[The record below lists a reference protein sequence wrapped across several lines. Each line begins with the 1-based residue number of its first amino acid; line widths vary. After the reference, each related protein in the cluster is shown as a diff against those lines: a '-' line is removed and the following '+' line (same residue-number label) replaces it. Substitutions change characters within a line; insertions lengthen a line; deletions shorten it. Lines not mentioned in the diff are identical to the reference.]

1 MGSGFWLFSAWP
13 SSPWASL
20 RLKLRQLPIPRLIP
34 ICCMGDTMATVLDI
48 MATMATPM
56 EVTTMERDLLRLSQ
70 LLPPLLMPRL
80 RLTRG
85 TDMVLDTM
93 DTVLGTMVA
102 SMVTTATTARDL
114 LRLSLLLPLML
125 RPRLILICCTED
137 TTAMV
142 LDIMAMAMA
151 TPMDM
156 STESKSNAR
165 TEENEVPTFLTTTC
179 QMFSTSEKNQKTQHP
194 HSSNKL
200 HLNIYTF

>member
-1 MGSGFWLFSAWP
+1 MGFWLFSAWP

-85 TDMVLDTM
+85 TDTMDTDMVLDTM

-102 SMVTTATTARDL
+102 STVTTATTARDL
-114 LRLSLLLPLML
+114 LRLSLLLPLL
-125 RPRLILICCTED
+125 LKPRLIPICSTED
-137 TTAMV
+137 TTATV

-151 TPMDM
+151 
-156 STESKSNAR
+156 TESKSNAR

-179 QMFSTSEKNQKTQHP
+179 QMFSTSEKNQKTK

>member
-1 MGSGFWLFSAWP
+1 
-13 SSPWASL
+13 
-20 RLKLRQLPIPRLIP
+20 
-34 ICCMGDTMATVLDI
+34 MGD
-48 MATMATPM
+48 
-56 EVTTMERDLLRLSQ
+56 
-70 LLPPLLMPRL
+70 
-80 RLTRG
+80 

-102 SMVTTATTARDL
+102 STVTTATTARDL

-137 TTAMV
+137 TTATV
-142 LDIMAMAMA
+142 LD
-151 TPMDM
+151 TMDM

-179 QMFSTSEKNQKTQHP
+179 QMFSTSEKNQNTKHP

>member
-1 MGSGFWLFSAWP
+1 
-13 SSPWASL
+13 
-20 RLKLRQLPIPRLIP
+20 
-34 ICCMGDTMATVLDI
+34 MATVLDI

-85 TDMVLDTM
+85 TDTMDTDMVLDTM
-93 DTVLGTMVA
+93 DMVLGTMVA
-102 SMVTTATTARDL
+102 STVTTATTARDL

-125 RPRLILICCTED
+125 RPRLIPICCTED

-142 LDIMAMAMA
+142 LDIMATMA

-179 QMFSTSEKNQKTQHP
+179 QMFSTSEKNQNTKHP

>member
-1 MGSGFWLFSAWP
+1 MG
-13 SSPWASL
+13 
-20 RLKLRQLPIPRLIP
+20 
-34 ICCMGDTMATVLDI
+34 
-48 MATMATPM
+48 

-85 TDMVLDTM
+85 TDTMDTDMVLDTM
-93 DTVLGTMVA
+93 DMVLGTMVA
-102 SMVTTATTARDL
+102 STVTTATMARDL
-114 LRLSLLLPLML
+114 LRLSLLLPLLL
-125 RPRLILICCTED
+125 RPRLIPICCTED
-137 TTAMV
+137 TTATV
-142 LDIMAMAMA
+142 LDIMATMA

-165 TEENEVPTFLTTTC
+165 TDEVPTFLTTTC
-179 QMFSTSEKNQKTQHP
+179 QMFSTSEKNQKTK

>member
-1 MGSGFWLFSAWP
+1 
-13 SSPWASL
+13 
-20 RLKLRQLPIPRLIP
+20 
-34 ICCMGDTMATVLDI
+34 MGDTMATVLDI

-85 TDMVLDTM
+85 TDTMDTDMVLDTM

-102 SMVTTATTARDL
+102 TTATTARDL
-114 LRLSLLLPLML
+114 LRLSLLLPLLL
-125 RPRLILICCTED
+125 RPRLIPICCTED

-179 QMFSTSEKNQKTQHP
+179 QMFSTSEKNQKTKHP

>member
-1 MGSGFWLFSAWP
+1 MGFWLFSAWP

-34 ICCMGDTMATVLDI
+34 ICCMGDTTATVLDI

-56 EVTTMERDLLRLSQ
+56 EGTTMERDLLRLSQ

-85 TDMVLDTM
+85 TDTMDTDMVLDTM

-102 SMVTTATTARDL
+102 STVTTATTARDL
-114 LRLSLLLPLML
+114 LRLSLLLPLL
-125 RPRLILICCTED
+125 LKPRLIPICSTED
-137 TTAMV
+137 TTATV

-151 TPMDM
+151 
-156 STESKSNAR
+156 TESKSNAR

-179 QMFSTSEKNQKTQHP
+179 QMFSTSEKNQKTK

>member
-1 MGSGFWLFSAWP
+1 
-13 SSPWASL
+13 
-20 RLKLRQLPIPRLIP
+20 
-34 ICCMGDTMATVLDI
+34 
-48 MATMATPM
+48 MATPM
-56 EVTTMERDLLRLSQ
+56 EVTTMD
-70 LLPPLLMPRL
+70 
-80 RLTRG
+80 

-93 DTVLGTMVA
+93 DMVLGTMVA
-102 SMVTTATTARDL
+102 STVTTATTARDL
-114 LRLSLLLPLML
+114 LRLSLLLPLL
-125 RPRLILICCTED
+125 LKPRLIPICCTED

-156 STESKSNAR
+156 SMESKSNAR

-179 QMFSTSEKNQKTQHP
+179 QMFSTSEKNQKTKHP

>member
-20 RLKLRQLPIPRLIP
+20 RRKLRQLPIPRLIP

-85 TDMVLDTM
+85 TDTTDTDMVLDTM
-93 DTVLGTMVA
+93 DMVLGTMVA

-114 LRLSLLLPLML
+114 LRLSLLLPLL
-125 RPRLILICCTED
+125 PKLRLIPICCTED
-137 TTAMV
+137 TTATV

-179 QMFSTSEKNQKTQHP
+179 QMFSTSEKNQKTK
-194 HSSNKL
+194 HSSN
-200 HLNIYTF
+200 

>member
-1 MGSGFWLFSAWP
+1 MIRFWLFSAWP

-56 EVTTMERDLLRLSQ
+56 EGTTMERDLLRLSQ

-85 TDMVLDTM
+85 TDTMDTDMVLDTM

-102 SMVTTATTARDL
+102 SMVTT
-114 LRLSLLLPLML
+114 
-125 RPRLILICCTED
+125 
-137 TTAMV
+137 
-142 LDIMAMAMA
+142 A

-179 QMFSTSEKNQKTQHP
+179 QMFSTSEKNQKTKHP

>member
-1 MGSGFWLFSAWP
+1 MGFWLFSAWP
-13 SSPWASL
+13 SSPWARL

-85 TDMVLDTM
+85 TDTMDTDMVLDTM

-102 SMVTTATTARDL
+102 STVTTATTARDL
-114 LRLSLLLPLML
+114 LRLSLLLPLL
-125 RPRLILICCTED
+125 LKPRLIPICSTED
-137 TTAMV
+137 TTATV

-151 TPMDM
+151 
-156 STESKSNAR
+156 TESKSNAR

-179 QMFSTSEKNQKTQHP
+179 QMFSTSEKNQKTK

>member
-1 MGSGFWLFSAWP
+1 M
-13 SSPWASL
+13 
-20 RLKLRQLPIPRLIP
+20 
-34 ICCMGDTMATVLDI
+34 D
-48 MATMATPM
+48 
-56 EVTTMERDLLRLSQ
+56 
-70 LLPPLLMPRL
+70 
-80 RLTRG
+80 

-102 SMVTTATTARDL
+102 STVTTATTARL
-114 LRLSLLLPLML
+114 LL

-137 TTAMV
+137 TTATV

-179 QMFSTSEKNQKTQHP
+179 QMFSTSEKNQKTKHP
-194 HSSNKL
+194 HSS
-200 HLNIYTF
+200 

>member
-1 MGSGFWLFSAWP
+1 
-13 SSPWASL
+13 
-20 RLKLRQLPIPRLIP
+20 
-34 ICCMGDTMATVLDI
+34 
-48 MATMATPM
+48 M
-56 EVTTMERDLLRLSQ
+56 EATTMERDLLRLSQ

-85 TDMVLDTM
+85 TDTMDTDMVLDTM

-102 SMVTTATTARDL
+102 STVTTATTARDL
-114 LRLSLLLPLML
+114 LRLSLLLPLL
-125 RPRLILICCTED
+125 LKPRLIPICCTED

-179 QMFSTSEKNQKTQHP
+179 QMFSTSEKNQKTK

>member
-1 MGSGFWLFSAWP
+1 MG
-13 SSPWASL
+13 
-20 RLKLRQLPIPRLIP
+20 
-34 ICCMGDTMATVLDI
+34 DI

-56 EVTTMERDLLRLSQ
+56 EVTTMERDLLRL
-70 LLPPLLMPRL
+70 
-80 RLTRG
+80 TRG
-85 TDMVLDTM
+85 TDTMDTDMVLDTM

-102 SMVTTATTARDL
+102 STVTTATTARDL
-114 LRLSLLLPLML
+114 LSLLLPLML
-125 RPRLILICCTED
+125 RPRLIPICCTED

-142 LDIMAMAMA
+142 LDIMATMA

-179 QMFSTSEKNQKTQHP
+179 QMFSTSEKNQNTKHP